1 MFPGLQSRRN
11 RYFQESVTYLGNLC
25 QVLSKY
31 QLYIQIV
38 FICVFQFDEFLQD
51 ICGKDDIISRHHVDF
66 FFCAENI
73 FIKFQHDFESAD
85 SHARLVQVTV
95 FALDVVGG
103 LAAAERLHDP
113 GKDLVQPKFKWHLLA
128 NFEQNLEGDHFHLRV
143 ETGGV
148 EGTDPLHHYHTGEFI
163 VAFER

>member
-1 MFPGLQSRRN
+1 
-11 RYFQESVTYLGNLC
+11 
-25 QVLSKY
+25 
-31 QLYIQIV
+31 
-38 FICVFQFDEFLQD
+38 
-51 ICGKDDIISRHHVDF
+51 
-66 FFCAENI
+66 
-73 FIKFQHDFESAD
+73 
-85 SHARLVQVTV
+85 VQVTV

-148 EGTDPLHHYHTGEFI
+148 QGSNPLHHYHTGEFI
-163 VAFER
+163 VAFEWQVILTGQKSELFGDEHFLLLILFDCVVFLE